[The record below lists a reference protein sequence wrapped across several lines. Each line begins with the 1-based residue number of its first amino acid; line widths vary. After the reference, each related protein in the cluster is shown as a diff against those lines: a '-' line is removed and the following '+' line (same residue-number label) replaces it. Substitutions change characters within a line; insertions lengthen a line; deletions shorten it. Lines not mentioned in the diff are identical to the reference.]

1 MKLPF
6 TFKEFVK
13 NPFAAIAI
21 LCVLGMGY
29 LYIDARSAQ
38 SDILENCKLDKIEIK
53 NDLKQAKI
61 ERDEYK
67 VELKDLRNELNQI
80 ILSGQK

>member
-6 TFKEFVK
+6 SFGEFVK

-21 LCVLGMGY
+21 LCIVGMGY

-38 SDILENCKLDKIEIK
+38 KDILENCRHSEK
-53 NDLKQAKI
+53 NKI
-61 ERDEYK
+61 ERITKLEKDVADLQTK
-67 VELKDLRNELNQI
+67 IIELATMEKD
-80 ILSGQK
+80 